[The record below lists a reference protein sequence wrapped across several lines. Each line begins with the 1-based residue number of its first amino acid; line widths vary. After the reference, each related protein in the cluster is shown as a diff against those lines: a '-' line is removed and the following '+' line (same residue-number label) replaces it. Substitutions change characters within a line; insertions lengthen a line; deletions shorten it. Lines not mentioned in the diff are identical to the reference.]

1 MATQTLIQDKK
12 FNTLVRM
19 TIIETIQEVLR
30 DPDFGL
36 ELQEW
41 VQKRLSKRPQ
51 NLISFEDIKRKYR

>member
-1 MATQTLIQDKK
+1 MAIQTLIQDKK
-12 FNTLVRM
+12 FNTLVRI

-41 VQKRLSKRPQ
+41 VQKRLRQQPKSF
-51 NLISFEDIKRKYR
+51 ISFKEIKRKYR